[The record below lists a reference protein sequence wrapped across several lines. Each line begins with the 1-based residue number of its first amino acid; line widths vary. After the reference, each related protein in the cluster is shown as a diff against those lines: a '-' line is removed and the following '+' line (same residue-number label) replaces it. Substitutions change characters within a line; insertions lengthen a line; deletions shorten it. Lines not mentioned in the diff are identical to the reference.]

1 MPTSGSF
8 NSPGRLEKKQPR
20 GTTAVRWQ
28 EYLPGGV
35 AAHSAII
42 SIVRWLD
49 TKHVFCISSAHS
61 PFYDVLATRGSGPRI
76 IELDCPAQ
84 IADYNAHM
92 GGVDR
97 HDQHTEMYRRHTST
111 RKWWVPVFW
120 WVVEGCSVNGYL
132 AYLDANRLSRKKYP
146 YSAFKHDLAAELLKL
161 HCELHCELLK
171 VPRCRSLPFYACSPI
186 HPTTYL
192 RPPRCLLQLVALS
205 PDGWKVAVA
214 MSNAAVCVFDVEDR
228 QAGNPWQV
236 SAAACLS
243 ALPSLLR
250 CPAWLAV
257 LSLPNVDMRH
267 PTQDPACWPSA
278 PAWPGTVLP

>member
-42 SIVRWLD
+42 SIVQWLD

-97 HDQHTEMYRRHTST
+97 HDQHTEMYRRHSST

-161 HCELHCELLK
+161 HCGRK
-171 VPRCRSLPFYACSPI
+171 RG
-186 HPTTYL
+186 
-192 RPPRCLLQLVALS
+192 RP
-205 PDGWKVAVA
+205 
-214 MSNAAVCVFDVEDR
+214 
-228 QAGNPWQV
+228 
-236 SAAACLS
+236 AAA
-243 ALPSLLR
+243 AGPAEQRYHPSPAHAGPARAPKKLR
-250 CPAWLAV
+250 CVVRSRPCKWWCPGCEQNMHYNKCFAQ
-257 LSLPNVDMRH
+257 H
-267 PTQDPACWPSA
+267 HTA
-278 PAWPGTVLP
+278 P

>member
-97 HDQHTEMYRRHTST
+97 HDQHTEMYRRHSST

-161 HCELHCELLK
+161 HCGRK
-171 VPRCRSLPFYACSPI
+171 RGGRRPR
-186 HPTTYL
+186 
-192 RPPRCLLQLVALS
+192 
-205 PDGWKVAVA
+205 G
-214 MSNAAVCVFDVEDR
+214 AAV
-228 QAGNPWQV
+228 PP
-236 SAAACLS
+236 
-243 ALPSLLR
+243 LPGP
-250 CPAWLAV
+250 C
-257 LSLPNVDMRH
+257 RH
-267 PTQDPACWPSA
+267 R
-278 PAWPGTVLP
+278 PGP